1 MNSKHWKSLA
11 QRSLF
16 PFVESILCFF
26 HLWQSSPLCV
36 KITEGILSQSPMYML
51 FFFLNFCLHLFLFFI
66 CNGFIDHWLFDMSTK
81 HQLGFIVSKNLI
93 FSPVVA
99 LHNRTLYHFSLK
111 IHHFYVLLSLLK
123 VIYLYPPPCSN
134 SLAWSSSIQLADLFE
149 LWYFLYVKIP
159 VSDT

>member
-26 HLWQSSPLCV
+26 SLWHSSPLCV

-51 FFFLNFCLHLFLFFI
+51 FFFKFLSSPVFVFI
-66 CNGFIDHWLFDMSTK
+66 CNGFIDHWLFDMFTE

-99 LHNRTLYHFSLK
+99 YHFSLK

-123 VIYLYPPPCSN
+123 VIYFYPPACSN

-149 LWYFLYVKIP
+149 LWCVLYVKIP